1 MKTLLS
7 QVFILTIIAI
17 SHAQTGPGGVGNTSS
32 NGLWLRADNINQ
44 VNNTDVATWLDG
56 SGNSNDANQI
66 TVSLQPNYFSTSA
79 LNGMPIVRLDGVD
92 DEMAVD
98 DSPILDNSVGIT
110 FYTVLRPNNLN
121 GSPRGIL
128 GKRITF
134 TDPAEYAYTW
144 FFHTSNRLNLDVN
157 TQNNRFDTGGTTF
170 SNGVNYILSWDFD
183 GTLPAA
189 QRSRIRSGSTDI
201 VRSTESG
208 TAVSSSNQQVA
219 IGALNVGYGTYLGAD
234 YAEIIHFNYA
244 LDTVDHILVQNY
256 LSAKYNISIASNDIY
271 TQDDAGNGNYDFDVA
286 GIGQVAGGF
295 VNDDAQGSGI
305 VRILNPSNLNNNEF
319 LIWGHDGGIQQA
331 TEFGDVPGTV
341 QARFDRVW
349 RVNEVN
355 GAGVGVDVGSV
366 DVRFDLTGLG
376 PVTAADLRLLV
387 DTDNDGV
394 FSDETTGTGGI
405 ISGATALGGSIF
417 EFTNVS
423 SITNNARFTLGTINS
438 GQTPLPIEL
447 ISFSATAVN
456 NSIVQLDW
464 QTASEHNN
472 DYFTVERSADNNHW
486 ESIKKVPGAKN
497 ASTVLSY
504 KVVDY
509 TPLFGISYYRLKQ
522 TDFDGQFSY
531 SQTKSVV
538 VKKLNDA
545 QILLFPNPAKDQLT
559 VSASRQDLANMQVYD
574 VIGQNVT
581 KQVRF
586 IIDGLTQTTI
596 DLNSL
601 SAGVYFL
608 KTSTTTLKFIKEN

>member
-44 VNNTDVATWLDG
+44 VNNTDVATWSDA
-56 SGNSNDANQI
+56 SGNNNDANQI

-183 GTLPAA
+183 GNLPAA

-271 TQDDAGNGNYDFDVA
+271 TQDDASNGDYDFDVA
-286 GIGQVAGGF
+286 GIGQVIGGF
-295 VNDDAQGSGI
+295 VNDDAQGSGM

-319 LIWGHDGGIQQA
+319 LIWGHNGGIQQA
-331 TEFGDVPGTV
+331 TEFADVPGTV

-394 FSDETTGTGGI
+394 FSDETVGTGGV

-423 SITNNARFTLGTINS
+423 SIANNARFTLGTINS

-447 ISFSATAVN
+447 IAFSARAVN

-464 QTASEHNN
+464 QTASEQNN

-497 ASTVLSY
+497 ASTVSSY

-559 VSASRQDLANMQVYD
+559 VSASQQDLANMQVYD

-601 SAGVYFL
+601 TAGVYFL
-608 KTSTTTLKFIKEN
+608 KTSTTTLKFIKED